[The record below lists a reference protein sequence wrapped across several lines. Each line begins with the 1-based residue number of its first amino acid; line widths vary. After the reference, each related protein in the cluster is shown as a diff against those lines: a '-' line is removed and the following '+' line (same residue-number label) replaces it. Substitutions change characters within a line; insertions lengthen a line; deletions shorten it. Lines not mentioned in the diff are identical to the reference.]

1 LALRVVHCGTGN
13 VGGAGLA
20 GIINHPDLELVGQYV
35 WSPEKVGVDSGALC
49 GMPDTGVIA
58 GDWDALLVLE
68 ADCRSHFADSIGRE
82 RAAVED
88 VCRFLERGTYSAR
101 IVRRS

>member
-1 LALRVVHCGTGN
+1 MTLRVVHCGTGN

-49 GMPDTGVIA
+49 GLPDTGITATDDPVMQ
-58 GDWDALLVLE
+58 
-68 ADCRSHFADSIGRE
+68 RE
-82 RAAVED
+82 GWIWGVP
-88 VCRFLERGTYSAR
+88 F
-101 IVRRS
+101 